1 MVGRDG
7 REKGGRG
14 VEKWGRGRGWVVG
27 DIGRWRVV
35 GWGEEVGRER
45 GGQGRMEREG
55 GEIMNK
61 PNKP

>member
-1 MVGRDG
+1 M
-7 REKGGRG
+7 
-14 VEKWGRGRGWVVG
+14 VG

>member
-1 MVGRDG
+1 MVVGRDG

-14 VEKWGRGRGWVVG
+14 VEKWGKGQGWVVG

-45 GGQGRMEREG
+45 RWAGKDGEGRRR
-55 GEIMNK
+55 NHV
-61 PNKP
+61 